1 MLGSMV
7 VDDLSRNVNFII
19 SATVR
24 NTTLADKCKAKIDS
38 VNWLVFDANAPEI
51 EKAVKVIDGH
61 DWVINAIG
69 ITKPLIHDD
78 NALEIE
84 RAIRINSLLPHQI
97 ARKAASAGAQ
107 VIQIA
112 TDCVYS
118 GKKGNYTE
126 SDESDALDAYGK
138 SKSLG
143 EVFGSGFFNLR
154 TSIIGPEPK
163 EHKFLL
169 DWFLGQPQKA
179 RVSGYTNHRWNGV
192 TTLHFSRLC
201 GGIIS
206 KNLKLPHLQHAIPSG
221 DITKCDML
229 REFAGSYHR
238 EDISITP
245 VEAPKIIDRTLLTNN
260 ESLNLSIWAAAGYHQ
275 PPTVPEM
282 IAEQAA
288 FDYRLAGL

>member
-1 MLGSMV
+1 MLGSML
-7 VDDLSRNVNFII
+7 VDDLSRNANFKV

-24 NTTLADKCKAKIDS
+24 NTMLAKKCKEKIAG
-38 VNWLVFDANAPEI
+38 VNWLIFDANAPDA
-51 EKAVKVIDGH
+51 EKALKVIDGH
-61 DWVINAIG
+61 EWVINAIG

-78 NALEIE
+78 NAFEVE
-84 RAIRINSLLPHQI
+84 RAVRINSFLPHEL
-97 ARKAASAGAQ
+97 ARKAASAGAR

-118 GKKGNYTE
+118 GRKGNYTE
-126 SDESDALDAYGK
+126 SDEFDALDVYGK
-138 SKSLG
+138 TKSLG
-143 EVFGSGFFNLR
+143 EVYAPGFFNLR
-154 TSIIGPEPK
+154 CSIIGPEPK

-169 DWFLGQPQKA
+169 DWFLGQPKNA
-179 RVSGYTNHRWNGV
+179 KVSGYTNHLWNGV

-206 KNLKLPHLQHAIPSG
+206 KSLDLPHVQHAIPSG

-229 REFAGSYHR
+229 REFAGSFHR
-238 EDISITP
+238 KDISITP
-245 VEAPKIIDRTLLTNN
+245 VIAPKIIDRTLKTNN
-260 ESLNLSIWAAAGYHQ
+260 EPLNLSIWTAAGYNK

-282 IAEQAA
+282 VAEQAT